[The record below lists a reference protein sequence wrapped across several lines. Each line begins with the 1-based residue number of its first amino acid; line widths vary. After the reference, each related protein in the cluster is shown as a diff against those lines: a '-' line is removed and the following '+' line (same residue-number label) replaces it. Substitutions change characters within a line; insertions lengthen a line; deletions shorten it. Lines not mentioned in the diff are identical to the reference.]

1 MMTNVDE
8 GNGAYVTAGSNADSS
23 GPALRAFSATTLKL
37 AAVFWLCV
45 LVTDSFLWGLAG
57 VDPLASA
64 LGKVALN
71 LFGAM
76 LTLVVTFLLF
86 RFRAASLLLKV
97 AIAFA
102 FSVVAAAIY
111 CGADILICL
120 WMAPPGA
127 WKYDSTV
134 YGYTMISSTAMFF
147 GWSCLYVALVY
158 RDEIRDRDSR
168 LAMAR
173 EEAVAAQMR
182 ALRYQIQP
190 HFLFNTIN
198 SAVGLMEEGA
208 SGRAQRMMLS
218 LSAFLRQTLDL
229 DPLKDVR
236 LAEELQLQEDYLE
249 IERERFPDRMQFT
262 IDVEEEALVAFVPN
276 LILQPLI
283 ENAVKHGLE
292 PSTGKVG
299 IRISAWRGNG
309 QLVLLVE
316 NDLGAAA
323 KSRSSGEN
331 PIGLRNVA
339 QRLSARFGKEAS
351 FDARRTDH
359 HFRAEIRLP
368 WSV

>member
-1 MMTNVDE
+1 MTNVDD
-8 GNGAYVTAGSNADSS
+8 GSRSRAPAGSTTDSIA
-23 GPALRAFSATTLKL
+23 PASRAISAATLKL

-45 LVTDSFLWGLAG
+45 LVIDSLLWGIAG

-64 LGKVALN
+64 LGKIILN

-76 LTLVVTFLLF
+76 LTLVVTILLF
-86 RFRAASLLLKV
+86 WLRAASLQMKV
-97 AIAFA
+97 AIAFV
-102 FSVVAAAIY
+102 FSVAAAAIY
-111 CGADILICL
+111 GGVDILIYL
-120 WMAPPGA
+120 WMVQPVG
-127 WKYDSTV
+127 WKFDSIV
-134 YGYTMISSTAMFF
+134 FGHTMISSTAMFF
-147 GWSCLYVALVY
+147 GWSCFYVALIY
-158 RDEIRDRDSR
+158 NEEIRDHERR
-168 LAMAR
+168 LAIAR
-173 EEAVAAQMR
+173 EEAVTAQMR

-208 SGRAQRMMLS
+208 SVRAQRMMLS

-262 IDVEEEALVAFVPN
+262 IDVAEEALAAFVPN

-292 PSTGKVG
+292 PSTGKVS

-309 QLVLLVE
+309 QLTLRVE
-316 NDLGAAA
+316 NDLNAAV
-323 KSRSSGEN
+323 KFRPPGEN

-339 QRLSARFGKEAS
+339 QRLSARFGTDAS
-351 FDARRTDH
+351 FEARRTDDN
-359 HFRAEIRLP
+359 FRAEIRLP
-368 WSV
+368 WSA

>member
-1 MMTNVDE
+1 MTNVNDE
-8 GNGAYVTAGSNADSS
+8 NRLHTTAGSTADSA
-23 GPALRAFSATTLKL
+23 GPAVKAFSATTLKL
-37 AAVFWLCV
+37 AAMFWLCV
-45 LVTDSFLWGLAG
+45 IVTDSFLWGLVG

-64 LGKVALN
+64 LGKVILN
-71 LFGAM
+71 LFGAL
-76 LTLVVTFLLF
+76 LTLVVTIFLFQL
-86 RFRAASLLLKV
+86 RAASLLIKV
-97 AIAFA
+97 AIAFG

-111 CGADILICL
+111 GGADVLIYL
-120 WMAPPGA
+120 VMVPSGSWEF
-127 WKYDSTV
+127 DSTV

-147 GWSCLYVALVY
+147 GWSCLYVALIYSDEVRDRERRLAIA
-158 RDEIRDRDSR
+158 RDE
-168 LAMAR
+168 
-173 EEAVAAQMR
+173 AVNAQMR

-208 SGRAQRMMLS
+208 SARAQRMMLS
-218 LSAFLRQTLDL
+218 LSGFLRQTLDL

-299 IRISAWRGNG
+299 LRISAWRGNE
-309 QLVLLVE
+309 QLVILVE
-316 NDLGAAA
+316 NDLGAAT
-323 KSRSSGEN
+323 KSLPPGDN
-331 PIGLRNVA
+331 PIGLRNVT
-339 QRLSARFGKEAS
+339 QRLSARFGKDAS
-351 FDARRTDH
+351 FKARRTDH

-368 WSV
+368 WAV